1 MFETLRKILL
11 FGLGAAAVSADKM
24 REVIDDLVKRGEIT
38 AEEGRKMF
46 EEMMARSEEERRK
59 MNERVRTQIRDML
72 KEIGVA
78 DRAQI
83 ATLESTIAA
92 HEQTIEDLSAAPQK
106 PKRIEG

>member
-83 ATLESTIAA
+83 ATLESKIAA
-92 HEQTIEDLSAAPQK
+92 LEQKIEDLSAAPQK